1 PLAAAAA
8 GGAELASSRASA
20 STARPGAAP
29 APPTVLEVSSRRSPV
44 FRRLQRLLQ
53 RKGRTEARR
62 FLAEGD
68 AFLQMRPRTVFVRRS
83 RWEGSSGAQL
93 RALWARVCGGAE
105 VVRGGPRRGPR
116 RAAVRVGQRGA
127 RRLRPGGRGARA
139 RRALGRALRRRVEPG
154 AASR

>member
-1 PLAAAAA
+1 AAAAA

-105 VVRGGPRRGPR
+105 AG
-116 RAAVRVGQRGA
+116 
-127 RRLRPGGRGARA
+127 
-139 RRALGRALRRRVEPG
+139 PG
-154 AASR
+154 AGLDARPFAWGSAALDDFGLAGEAPGLAVLSDELYDAVSSQEQPQG